1 MKASIYEN
9 GLMGTVSDA
18 NKIVVLENGIV
29 NESGSP
35 AELYARGRNLSPH
48 GRAANENKIK
58 MINWLLH
65 IR

>member
-35 AELYARGRNLSPH
+35 AELYARGGTYRRMAELQM
-48 GRAANENKIK
+48 KTK
-58 MINWLLH
+58 
-65 IR
+65 